1 MINLYLFAFNNRPMS
16 RDIWKSKFG
25 LDCIGPCYTKVTVSY
40 FYVSPDIF
48 IWVWLIRGWN
58 TVNEEEDK
66 ILKHGK
72 SLYSIFLHE
81 FVKHSPEVFY
91 KKDALEKFAIAA
103 NSSTFL

>member
-48 IWVWLIRGWN
+48 I
-58 TVNEEEDK
+58 
-66 ILKHGK
+66 
-72 SLYSIFLHE
+72 
-81 FVKHSPEVFY
+81 
-91 KKDALEKFAIAA
+91 
-103 NSSTFL
+103 